1 MAVAKRTNGVLSARQ
16 VAERLR
22 AIQEEP
28 MENLQKSC
36 SRLLSMVD
44 TAMAQYEGE
53 LALLRKY
60 RASLIDMVGD
70 TKGMPR
76 RKGASANSLRQL
88 PKSPRVKWDEV
99 LALLPRRFNVADVM
113 KHPGPQ
119 SKGVAQVYPA
129 LNRWETAK
137 LVKRIGKG
145 RYEKLPA
152 RAKLAA

>member
-1 MAVAKRTNGVLSARQ
+1 
-16 VAERLR
+16 
-22 AIQEEP
+22 

-36 SRLLSMVD
+36 RQLLSMVD
-44 TAMAQYEGE
+44 TAMTQYEGE

-70 TKGMPR
+70 TKGRPR
-76 RKGASANSLRQL
+76 KKGDVTANVLRQL
-88 PKSPRVKWDEV
+88 PKVGRVKWDEV
-99 LALLPRRFNVADVM
+99 LSLLPRRFDVADVM

-119 SKGVAQVYPA
+119 SKGKAQVYPA